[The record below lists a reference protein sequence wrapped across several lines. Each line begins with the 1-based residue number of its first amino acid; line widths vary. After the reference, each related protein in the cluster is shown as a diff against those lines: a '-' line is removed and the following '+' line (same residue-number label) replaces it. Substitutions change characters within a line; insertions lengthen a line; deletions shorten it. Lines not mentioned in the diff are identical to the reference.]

1 MYNTGTKMQFLVIM
15 ICQCRFIPCTTLM
28 EDVND
33 RGAMDVLE
41 KGVYTKS
48 LPFSQ
53 FYCEH

>member
-1 MYNTGTKMQFLVIM
+1 M
-15 ICQCRFIPCTTLM
+15 ICQCKFITCTTLV
-28 EDVND
+28 EDVDD

-41 KGVYTKS
+41 QEVYTKS